1 MRRLLV
7 LALLLWLPASARQL
21 LSPLTIDLDGDGRTE
36 TVGLRA
42 YEKDGVRYGQLVV
55 LGADGPPRW
64 EAPKADPYIFLGEF
78 DLGELSS
85 VGDFDGDGKIELL
98 GTYQKSDVSPTKF
111 RLFRWDGKKFVHLKS
126 GYLTQ
131 APQKPATFVWSD
143 DAGAARYVDS
153 LTGLRDRR
161 LKAVIAAPPKTE
173 QHWMRWDL
181 RSGELII
188 SE

>member
-1 MRRLLV
+1 MKRLLLGLLV
-7 LALLLWLPASARQL
+7 LALPVGARQL
-21 LSPLTIDLDGDGRTE
+21 MSPLNIDLDGDGRVE
-36 TVGLRA
+36 TVGLKT
-42 YEKDGVRYGQLVV
+42 YDVKGVRYGQLVV
-55 LGADGPPRW
+55 MNSDGPPRW
-64 EAPKADPYIFLGEF
+64 EAPNADPFIFLGEF
-78 DLGELSS
+78 DLGELEA

-143 DAGAARYVDS
+143 DAASPRYIES
-153 LTGLRDRR
+153 LKNLRDRR
-161 LKAVIAAPPKTE
+161 LKAVISAPPKTE
-173 QHWMRWDL
+173 QHWL
-181 RSGELII
+181 RFDVRAGELTI